1 MTVNFWLFLSLA
13 CPQPCSPLLIFAHLN
28 YSLNTTFNRP
38 SIVFLLLLFCFLPC
52 ACLGGK
58 EGKGLRGL
66 ETSFTAQPYLEW
78 KGDLSSGEGAH
89 ERKWTEAI
97 SVNAFSTG
105 PHMHLWPFTGND
117 GCHFSK
123 LKLDFLFPPPPVG
136 KNGFVTFTHSMLEAS
151 PKVL

>member
-1 MTVNFWLFLSLA
+1 MVGSTLPEENLRLSTSDYFSHWPALSPA
-13 CPQPCSPLLIFAHLN
+13 APCLYLPISIIASILPLTDHL
-28 YSLNTTFNRP
+28 SF
-38 SIVFLLLLFCFLPC
+38 FLPC

-66 ETSFTAQPYLEW
+66 ETSSTAQPYLEW

-105 PHMHLWPFTGND
+105 PHRHLWPFTGND

-123 LKLDFLFPPPPVG
+123 LKLD
-136 KNGFVTFTHSMLEAS
+136 S
-151 PKVL
+151 PAPRRKKWFCHIYPLNA